1 MKMDYLNFGLIADSK
16 YIDSTNVDF
25 WAAIDECD
33 YISHDKF
40 NEMVM
45 DYIILKYGASVTI
58 CGTEISMRDII
69 DKFNLEEDVVN
80 EFLACNFNIT
90 KIEGL
95 FYFVDEI
102 ESNLRGSSDMT
113 GYSTAGG
120 EYAIFD
126 R

>member
-1 MKMDYLNFGLIADSK
+1 MNYAGLVDHQ
-16 YIDSTNVDF
+16 YIDSTDVDF
-25 WAAIDECD
+25 WSAIDQCD
-33 YISHDKF
+33 YITDRKF

-45 DYIILKYGASVTI
+45 DYIIIKYGASVTI

-80 EFLACNFNIT
+80 EFLAANPNIT

-102 ESNLRGSSDMT
+102 EFNLRGLSDMT
-113 GYSTAGG
+113 GCSTVWEGDYV
-120 EYAIFD
+120 EYN

>member
-1 MKMDYLNFGLIADSK
+1 MDYLNFGHIADSK
-16 YIDSTNVDF
+16 YIDSTDVDF
-25 WAAIDECD
+25 WSAIDECD

-40 NEMVM
+40 NAMVM

-69 DKFNLEEDVVN
+69 DKSNLEEDVVN
-80 EFLACNFNIT
+80 EFLACNPNIT

-102 ESNLRGSSDMT
+102 ETNLRSPSDMT
-113 GYSTAGG
+113 GCFSEEDYEYS
-120 EYAIFD
+120 

>member
-1 MKMDYLNFGLIADSK
+1 MNYAGLVDHQ
-16 YIDSTNVDF
+16 YINSTDVDF
-25 WAAIDECD
+25 WSAIDQCD
-33 YISHDKF
+33 YITERKF
-40 NEMVM
+40 NAMVM

-80 EFLACNFNIT
+80 EFLACNPKIT

-102 ESNLRGSSDMT
+102 EANLRSPSDMT
-113 GYSTAGG
+113 GCRSEEDYEYS
-120 EYAIFD
+120 